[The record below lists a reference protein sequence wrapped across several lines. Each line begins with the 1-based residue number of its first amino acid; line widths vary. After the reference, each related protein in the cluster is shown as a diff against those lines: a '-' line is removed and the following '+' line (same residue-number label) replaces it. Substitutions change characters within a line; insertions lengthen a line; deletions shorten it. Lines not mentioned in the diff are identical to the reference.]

1 MFTVRNPLAGRAT
14 VLGPVLAAAGIGLAV
29 TGISVFAL
37 QRARIL
43 AALPRNASRADIDAA
58 LDPVLTSSLTY
69 AAAGIIVLGAIAA
82 AGWYVSRRVY
92 SPLRNLEETAAQVT
106 LADLGARLPDRGKDD
121 FSSLNRTINE
131 MFERLEG
138 SVDVQRQLLDDIR
151 HELKT
156 PLTIVRGHLEI
167 MNTTDPLDVAS
178 AREVAMSELDRM
190 SRLIDDI
197 DLLATVE
204 GGGQLSM
211 DVVDLRAL
219 TQSVAQ
225 RAAVIPGH
233 AWRVESR
240 ARGHVHGDFD
250 RLLQAW
256 LQLADNAAKYTPS
269 GSPIEIGSAV
279 DDVRASLWIR
289 DHGSGIPPAARHRVF
304 RRFDRANGQRS
315 VGGSGL
321 GLAIVDAIAKAHGG
335 TCAITDTAGGGATF
349 TIEIPLHDY
358 QPAAPA
364 PVRAEDV
371 VTQREATG

>member
-1 MFTVRNPLAGRAT
+1 M
-14 VLGPVLAAAGIGLAV
+14 
-29 TGISVFAL
+29 
-37 QRARIL
+37 
-43 AALPRNASRADIDAA
+43 
-58 LDPVLTSSLTY
+58 TY

>member
-1 MFTVRNPLAGRAT
+1 M
-14 VLGPVLAAAGIGLAV
+14 LGPVLAAAGVGLAV

-43 AALPRNASRADIDAA
+43 AALPRGASRADIDAA
-58 LDPVLTSSLTY
+58 LEPVLTSSVTY
-69 AAAGIIVLGAIAA
+69 AAAGIVVLGAIAA

-92 SPLRNLEETAAQVT
+92 SPLRNLQETAAQVT
-106 LADLGARLPDRGKDD
+106 LADLGARLPDRGKDN
-121 FSSLNRTINE
+121 FGSLNRTINE

-167 MNTTDPLDVAS
+167 MDATDPVDVQG

-211 DVVDLRAL
+211 GVVDLRAL
-219 TQSVAQ
+219 TQAVAQ
-225 RAAVIPGH
+225 RASVISGH
-233 AWRVESR
+233 TWRVESR
-240 ARGHVHGDFD
+240 ARGQVHGDFD

-256 LQLADNAAKYTPS
+256 LQLADNAAKYTPDE
-269 GSPIEIGSAV
+269 SPIEIGSAV

-289 DHGSGIPPAARHRVF
+289 DHGPGIPPASRHRVF

-335 TCAITDTAGGGATF
+335 TCAITETVGGGATF
-349 TIEIPLHDY
+349 TIEIPIHD
-358 QPAAPA
+358 QEPAAPA

-371 VTQREATG
+371 VTQREVTG